1 MTTVEQA
8 RKRKR
13 RTFTMEDESY
23 ERLTMYA
30 KRGPHQP
37 LPVPGAPAPDGGA
50 DSDLGATPARASAL
64 VAVLDEGDAGRTVAP
79 HLDDR
84 GR

>member
-1 MTTVEQA
+1 MAEYEQ

-23 ERLTMYA
+23 ARLTMYA
-30 KRGPHQP
+30 QRAHTNRS
-37 LPVPGAPAPDGGA
+37 PVPGAPAPDGGA
-50 DSDLGATPARASAL
+50 DFNLGAASARASAL
-64 VAVLDEGDAGRTVAP
+64 VAVLDEGNAGRTGAP

-84 GR
+84 GC